1 MSDELMSHHR
11 VGEIGPMVDGYRF
24 ELFDTD
30 GEVVANFLFACEE
43 KARRA
48 HRALE
53 LVMGEAVVVTGRVV
67 E

>member
-1 MSDELMSHHR
+1 MCDEFKSKHR
-11 VGEIGPMVDGYRF
+11 LGEIGPMVDGYRF
-24 ELFDTD
+24 ELFDTH
-30 GEVVANFLFACEE
+30 GEVVANFPFASEE

-48 HRALE
+48 HRAQE